1 MPTTRVMT
9 TVLPYSVDPA
19 DPFHVS
25 LFFSHRLDGGGS
37 SRRLSRDARTGS
49 LRCADA
55 TFRLRT
61 DASAT
66 AIPCTPLLAP
76 LQAKTAWQTAFPATR
91 PCETIRSRR

>member
-25 LFFSHRLDGGGS
+25 LFFSHRLDGGGT
-37 SRRLSRDARTGS
+37 LGDYPTMLNWVAA
-49 LRCADA
+49 LRGA

-61 DASAT
+61 NASAA
-66 AIPCTPLLAP
+66 AIACTPLLAP
-76 LQAKTAWQTAFPATR
+76 TATR
-91 PCETIRSRR
+91 GS